1 MKKAENHSHSTSGH
15 CTEGDLVNPN
25 ATMYQP
31 APARLSIEGDR
42 DEQSV
47 PVYDFEVLSDGQRI
61 VKIRLGGE
69 VYSLR
74 RTQGGKLLLN
84 K

>member
-1 MKKAENHSHSTSGH
+1 M
-15 CTEGDLVNPN
+15 NPS
-25 ATMYQP
+25 ATMDQ
-31 APARLSIEGDR
+31 PARLSIEGDR

-61 VKIRLGGE
+61 VKICLGGE